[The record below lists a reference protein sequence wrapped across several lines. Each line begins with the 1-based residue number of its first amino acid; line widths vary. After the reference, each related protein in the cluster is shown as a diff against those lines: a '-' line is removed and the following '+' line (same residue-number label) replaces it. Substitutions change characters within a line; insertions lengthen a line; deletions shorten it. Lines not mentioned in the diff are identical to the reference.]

1 MQPCKPTPD
10 SLAAARARLAE
21 RMTLLRQGT
30 QMSQRDAAA
39 RASMDR
45 RHWRR
50 LEQAQSNPTLDTLL
64 SIQYAL
70 GVDTLDALFGETTG
84 DLLGR
89 ERK

>member
-1 MQPCKPTPD
+1 
-10 SLAAARARLAE
+10 
-21 RMTLLRQGT
+21 
-30 QMSQRDAAA
+30 
-39 RASMDR
+39 MDR